1 MKRFIALLFLSF
13 FVSQINAAMMPV
25 DLNLASS
32 TVVAS
37 GHDHCQEA
45 TQASH
50 HDGGNS
56 SANPNASAT
65 HYCCAVIAI
74 IISSPTFSVSK
85 QVEDYWLSDSE
96 QPISI
101 ITESIY
107 KPPKNYL

>member
-1 MKRFIALLFLSF
+1 MLVFLSF

-32 TVVAS
+32 VVVAAS
-37 GHDHCQEA
+37 HDHCQEA

-50 HDGGNS
+50 QDGGNS
-56 SANPNASAT
+56 SANPKANTT

-96 QPISI
+96 KPISTI
-101 ITESIY
+101 AESIY